1 MPFQPGKSG
10 NPKGRPPKGRALTAI
25 LETELSATVPAA
37 DGRRVAKKRIMARM
51 VSELIATGQTAFPD
65 GGVVRV
71 DGFQDYFELVRW
83 AYKHIDGDVSRHE
96 LGGPDGGPVQIE
108 HQCIRRQRRRA
119 DFRHESAPGRQTAR
133 VERTPRA
140 GRPGRRAGAN

>member
-96 LGGPDGGPVQIE
+96 LGGPDGGPVQHE
-108 HQCIRRQRRRA
+108 HKGEVQL
-119 DFRHESAPGRQTAR
+119 HGG
-133 VERTPRA
+133 VEHVAAVLSVLAEAGAIQPARA
-140 GRPGRRAGAN
+140 GEGDDAQAD

>member
-96 LGGPDGGPVQIE
+96 LGGPDGGPVQHE
-108 HQCIRRQRRRA
+108 HKGEVQL
-119 DFRHESAPGRQTAR
+119 HGG
-133 VERTPRA
+133 VEHVA
-140 GRPGRRAGAN
+140 AVLSVLAEAGAIQPAGAGEGDDAQAD

>member
-25 LETELSATVPAA
+25 LETELSATVSAA

-51 VSELIATGQTAFPD
+51 VSELIATGFTTFPD
-65 GGVVRV
+65 GSAIRI

-96 LGGPDGGPVQIE
+96 LGGPDGGPVE
-108 HQCIRRQRRRA
+108 HVIRFEWTDDA
-119 DFRHESAPGRQTAR
+119 NDHSDA
-133 VERTPRA
+133 TPA
-140 GRPGRRAGAN
+140 

>member
-25 LETELSATVPAA
+25 LETELNATVPTV

-51 VSELIATGQTAFPD
+51 VSELIATGATTFPD
-65 GGVVRV
+65 GGQISV

-96 LGGPDGGPVQIE
+96 LGGPDGGPVVIQMTWG
-108 HQCIRRQRRRA
+108 
-119 DFRHESAPGRQTAR
+119 DTD
-133 VERTPRA
+133 A
-140 GRPGRRAGAN
+140 GDGDNGAA

>member
-25 LETELSATVPAA
+25 LETELNATVPTA

-51 VSELIATGQTAFPD
+51 VSELIATGATTFPD
-65 GGVVRV
+65 GGKVSV

-96 LGGPDGGPVQIE
+96 LGGPDGGPVV
-108 HQCIRRQRRRA
+108 HVIRFEWTDDA
-119 DFRHESAPGRQTAR
+119 NDHSDA
-133 VERTPRA
+133 TPA
-140 GRPGRRAGAN
+140 